1 MPRVSGLGPGMT
13 LNTAEELFPRGI
25 AVGNAFCNRE
35 RERAQLAGNMLA
47 ARPRHTWISGRRRHG
62 KSSLIAQTLEDVQ
75 KKKGRKVEYAAV
87 DVFVVHNLKTLDEVL
102 RGAIGALSAKLLPRR
117 KRALDFLGKAFA
129 AFKPELSV
137 GAAGMS
143 LKLASDVPSAAR
155 IDAMLRALD
164 AAAAHYH
171 ARGVLVIDEFQ
182 QVSRLDEGHAVEG
195 AIRSV
200 AQSAKALSFVF
211 LGSERTLLAQIF
223 EDRERPLYMLCDH
236 LEIGRIDAAAYR
248 TFLNEAARLQW
259 NAPMPEQAVESLLSC
274 TERHPFYVNALA
286 RALFDQKAVPTLPA
300 VEKAWTRLMAQ
311 ESERFKAQLL
321 PVPHLTRAVFK
332 AIAVEPTA
340 APTAQVFLTSLALSA
355 GTVSGAVRWLEE
367 RDLIWR
373 DDVNV
378 LRPVDPLMGLYLRS
392 LR

>member
-1 MPRVSGLGPGMT
+1 MAGAYKLGPGMT
-13 LNTAEELFPRGI
+13 FSGVEELFPRGI
-25 AVGNAFCNRE
+25 ALGSAFCNRE
-35 RERAQLAGNMLA
+35 RERAQLAGSMLA
-47 ARPRHTWISGRRRHG
+47 GRPRHTWISGRRRHG
-62 KSSLIAQTLEDVQ
+62 KSSLIAQTLEDVR
-75 KKKGRKVEYAAV
+75 KKRGKKVESAAV

-102 RGAIGALSAKLLPRR
+102 RDAIGALAAKLLPRR

-129 AFKPELSV
+129 AFKPELSI
-137 GAAGMS
+137 GAGGMS
-143 LKLASDVPSAAR
+143 LKLASDAPSAAR

-171 ARGVLVIDEFQ
+171 VRGVLVIDEFQ

-236 LEIGRIDAAAYR
+236 LDVGRIDAAAYLK
-248 TFLNEAARLQW
+248 FLNDAARLQW
-259 NAPMPEQAVESLLSC
+259 NASMPEKAVESLLSY

-286 RALFDQKAVPTLPA
+286 RALFDQKTVPTVTA
-300 VEKAWTRLMAQ
+300 VEKAWTQLMAQ
-311 ESERFKAQLL
+311 EAERFKVQLL

-340 APTAQVFLTSLALSA
+340 TPTAQAFLTSLALSA

-373 DDVNV
+373 DDANV

-392 LR
+392 L